1 MADETV
7 INILCEVASGECV
20 PYDAEPRIV
29 KAMLAMLREHG
40 QRTAIASGVFYA
52 LIQGAAAND
61 SAVPVRRF
69 AKVAVQAADILLEE
83 LTNG

>member
-7 INILCEVASGECV
+7 INILCDVAGCGPS
-20 PYDAEPRIV
+20 PNDAAPRIV
-29 KAMLAMLREHG
+29 KAVLREHG

-52 LIQGAAAND
+52 LIQGTAAND
-61 SAVPVRRF
+61 NTVQVRRF
-69 AKVAVQAADILLEE
+69 AKAAVQAADILLEE